1 MAKRTTLAPDGT
13 RREKQLAARRR
24 RELATALAEFVPF
37 PCHGARSLD
46 AIAVTSYNVEV
57 REGRKFVGDRASK
70 TAFFERL
77 DELRKA
83 ARERGTDPFGDVATS
98 DLSKKAI
105 ERALRHGKHEAA
117 ALVHAAVD
125 AHARDLVDV
134 IDRFRRVQA
143 WHGVERL
150 AIGGGFSEGR
160 VGGLV
165 VARAQALLHEAKTR
179 IELRTIERDPD
190 EAGLA
195 GAAHLVAPW
204 MLEGFDAMLAVDLGG
219 TNVRCGIVAF
229 RPRERRVAQV
239 HVAAMRLWRYADDSA
254 SRRALTSE
262 IVSMLKG
269 LAKLAKR
276 DGRKLAPIV
285 GIGCPGLIAYDGHI
299 ERGAQNLP
307 GEWHRQKFHLPT
319 VVRNGLGEIAG
330 RRVAV
335 IMHNDAVV
343 QGLSEFSRM
352 RDVRR
357 WGVLTIGTGLGN
369 ATYEWRDPGTKKST
383 PRERTKKPK

>member
-24 RELATALAEFVPF
+24 RELATALAEYVPF

-46 AIAVTSYNVEV
+46 SVAVTSYNVEL
-57 REGRKFVGDRASK
+57 RQGRHFVGDRASK
-70 TAFFERL
+70 TAFLERI

-83 ARERGTDPFGDVATS
+83 ARERGNDPFGAAATS
-98 DLSKKAI
+98 DLSKKEI

-134 IDRFRRVQA
+134 IERFRRLPA
-143 WHGVERL
+143 WHAIERIV
-150 AIGGGFSEGR
+150 IGGGFSDGR

-165 VARAQALLHEAKTR
+165 VARAQGLLHEAKTR
-179 IELRTIERDPD
+179 VELRTIERDPD

-239 HVAAMRLWRYADDSA
+239 RVAAMRLWRYADDAA
-254 SRRALTSE
+254 SRRALTGE
-262 IVSMLKG
+262 IISMLQN
-269 LAKLAKR
+269 LVKLAKR
-276 DGRKLAPIV
+276 DGRKLAPLV
-285 GIGCPGLIAYDGHI
+285 AIGCPGLIAYDGHI

-319 VVRNGLGEIAG
+319 VIRNGLGDITG

-369 ATYEWRDPGTKKST
+369 ATYEWRDPGTKKPA
-383 PRERTKKPK
+383 PRKRKR

>member
-1 MAKRTTLAPDGT
+1 MATRTRLAPDGT

-24 RELATALAEFVPF
+24 RELALALAEYVPF

-46 AIAVTSYNVEV
+46 SVAVTSYNVEL
-57 REGRKFVGDRASK
+57 RDGRKFVGDRASK
-70 TAFFERL
+70 TAFVERL
-77 DELRKA
+77 DELRTA
-83 ARERGTDPFGDVATS
+83 AREHGKAPFGDVATD

-125 AHARDLVDV
+125 AHARDLVGV
-134 IDRFRRVQA
+134 IDRFRRIEA
-143 WHGVERL
+143 WRGVERI
-150 AIGGGFSEGR
+150 AIGGGFSDGR

-165 VARAQALLHEAKTR
+165 IARAQALLHEAKTPV
-179 IELRTIERDPD
+179 ELRAIAHDPD

-204 MLEGFDAMLAVDLGG
+204 MLDGFDAMLAVDLGG

-239 HVAAMRLWRYADDSA
+239 RVVAMRLWRYADDAA
-254 SRRALTSE
+254 SRRALTGE
-262 IVSMLKG
+262 IISMLKR
-269 LAKLAKR
+269 LEKLAKK
-276 DGRKLAPIV
+276 DGRTLAPLV
-285 GIGCPGLIAYDGHI
+285 AIGCPGLIAYDGHI

-319 VVRNGLGEIAG
+319 VVRNGLGDIAG

-369 ATYEWRDPGTKKST
+369 ATYEWRDSAVKKKRA
-383 PRERTKKPK
+383 PRNAGKSK

>member
-1 MAKRTTLAPDGT
+1 MATRTTLAPDGT

-24 RELATALAEFVPF
+24 RELAYALAEFVPF

-46 AIAVTSYNVEV
+46 AVAVTSYNVEV
-57 REGRKFVGDRASK
+57 REGRRFVGDRASK

-77 DELRKA
+77 EALRA
-83 ARERGTDPFGDVATS
+83 DARKRGKDPLGDTATN
-98 DLSKKAI
+98 DLSKKDI
-105 ERALRHGKHEAA
+105 ERALRHGKHDAA
-117 ALVHAAVD
+117 ALVQEAVD
-125 AHARDLVDV
+125 AHARELVGV
-134 IDRFRRVQA
+134 IERFRRVDA
-143 WHGVERL
+143 WHGVERVV
-150 AIGGGFSEGR
+150 IGGGFSDGR

-165 VARAQALLHEAKTR
+165 IARAQHLLHKARRK
-179 IELRTIERDPD
+179 IELVTIERDPD

-195 GAAHLVAPW
+195 GAAHLIAPW

-229 RPRERRVAQV
+229 HAREKRVAQV
-239 HVAAMRLWRYADDSA
+239 RVAAMRLWRYADDAA
-254 SRRALTSE
+254 SRRALTTE
-262 IVSMLKG
+262 IVAMLTR
-269 LAKLAKR
+269 LAKLAKK
-276 DGRKLAPIV
+276 DGRKLAPLV
-285 GIGCPGLIAYDGHI
+285 AIGCPGLIGYDGHI

-307 GEWHRQKFHLPT
+307 GEWHRRKFHLPT
-319 VVRNGLGEIAG
+319 AVRDGVGDIDG

-357 WGVLTIGTGLGN
+357 WGVLTMGTGLGN
-369 ATYEWRDPGTKKST
+369 ATYEWRDPGVKKNPPRKRKKTK
-383 PRERTKKPK
+383 